1 MNHSNLLPDS
11 TPAGKPEIAFVP
23 KSKLATFLVLTTKN
37 FDGMLR
43 KAHCFTPSSKFQAM
57 VPRIGEKVQ
66 QKNVILGHHPIFRKP
81 GKKLPGQRGRPRT
94 RGERLPTPA
103 EIAAKATDWRVVK
116 TLERGKERVRLVI
129 IRHIVWHKVLPGK
142 YIRLVISRDPEGIER
157 DDCFFT
163 TDLQLDAAFLISVYA
178 NRWCIED
185 TFRNGKQF
193 LGIEQPQSWK
203 GAGPEKVAAMGY
215 AIYSLIWAWFIKNGD
230 FKRFPNRP
238 WYKTKV
244 NPSFQDALAGIRH
257 QLWTC
262 RIPETVPNT
271 PEFHKFSKIMIE
283 SLSRAA

>member
-1 MNHSNLLPDS
+1 MHDMLLEIMDWFPDR
-11 TPAGKPEIAFVP
+11 TI
-23 KSKLATFLVLTTKN
+23 FLVA
-37 FDGMLR
+37 DGFYASL
-43 KAHCFTPSSKFQAM
+43 AG
-57 VPRIGEKVQ
+57 RIPPGIHLVSR
-66 QKNVILGHHPIFRKP
+66 IRSDAAIFRKP

-103 EIAAKATDWRVVK
+103 EIAAKATDWRIVK

-129 IRHIVWHKVLPGK
+129 IRHVVWHKVLPGK
-142 YIRLVISRDPEGIER
+142 YIRLVISRDPEGIEK

-163 TDLQLDAAFLISVYA
+163 TDLQLDAGLLISVYA

-215 AIYSLIWAWFIKNGD
+215 AIYSLIWSWFIKNGD
-230 FKRFPNRP
+230 FKKFPNRP
-238 WYKTKV
+238 WYKTKT